1 MIEQRLQTTSFGSEE
16 YVHLDEAMDIENVYA
31 CEESEHE
38 FAMQT
43 EAENE
48 IPEELWCTASLSR
61 KPPDPDPEVDRI
73 AEVLEED
80 RLKRMNVLRDLL
92 EEANGL
98 DALTTRFVHDWR
110 IKDRTMKNGQKIR
123 MRRARMVAREYA
135 NERRDDV
142 HSPASGCQS
151 HRLLPL
157 LFLMELQ
164 ESWHGRSSPRLP

>member
-1 MIEQRLQTTSFGSEE
+1 
-16 YVHLDEAMDIENVYA
+16 MDIENVYA
-31 CEESEHE
+31 CEESKQE

-48 IPEELWCTASLSR
+48 ILEELWCIASLSR

-73 AEVLEED
+73 AEVLEEN

-92 EEANGL
+92 EEENGL
-98 DALTTRFVHDWR
+98 DALTTTRFVHDWR

-123 MRRARMVAREYA
+123 MWMRRARVVAREYA
-135 NERRDDV
+135 SERRDDV

-151 HRLLPL
+151 
-157 LFLMELQ
+157 
-164 ESWHGRSSPRLP
+164 